1 MLHFILAG
9 LALISPQEDEL
20 TPAQTLELLQEAH
33 RLMGKAEELLNDS
46 SRGRRLLETIEKLVG
61 KAEKSEK
68 DAADKLGEILRKARS
83 TARQDW
89 PSQSVKQPLPGRAK
103 AVDEPSKFQSPA
115 TKSGSWGHL
124 PPDVRRAMLAASREE
139 VPPEFLEAWKKYVES
154 FSGR

>member
-1 MLHFILAG
+1 MLLFILAG

-83 TARQDW
+83 AARQDS
-89 PSQSVKQPLPGRAK
+89 PSQPAKQPRGRAK